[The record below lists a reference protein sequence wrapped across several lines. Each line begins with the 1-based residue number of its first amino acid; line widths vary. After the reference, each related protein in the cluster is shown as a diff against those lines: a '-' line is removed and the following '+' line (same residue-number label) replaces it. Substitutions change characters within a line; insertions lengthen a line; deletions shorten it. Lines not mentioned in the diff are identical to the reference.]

1 MLEVVLFIVLTG
13 CLIGLSLF
21 FQAWSKQ
28 NSVQGKRFPTPQEVA
43 QHARETAQRER
54 EIAQQE
60 REMAQRE
67 RKIAQQERERAQK
80 LAVNIRSSLE
90 IVSGVSLRL
99 INTSSGISI

>member
-54 EIAQQE
+54 
-60 REMAQRE
+60 
-67 RKIAQQERERAQK
+67 KIAQQERERAQK

>member
-28 NSVQGKRFPTPQEVA
+28 KSGLGKRFPTPQEVA
-43 QHARETAQRER
+43 QQERETAQRDREIAQQAREMAQRER

-60 REMAQRE
+60 RERS
-67 RKIAQQERERAQK
+67 QK
-80 LAVNIRSSLE
+80 LAAK
-90 IVSGVSLRL
+90 LREL
-99 INTSSGISI
+99 GIDPDEL

>member
-1 MLEVVLFIVLTG
+1 MEVILMLEVVLFIVLTG

-54 EIAQQE
+54 
-60 REMAQRE
+60 
-67 RKIAQQERERAQK
+67 KIAQQERERAQK

>member
-60 REMAQRE
+60 R
-67 RKIAQQERERAQK
+67 KIAQQERQRSQK
-80 LAVNIRSSLE
+80 LAAK
-90 IVSGVSLRL
+90 LREL
-99 INTSSGISI
+99 GIDPDEL